1 MKNQATFLPAVAFLP
16 APACP
21 DMAGRKAWQAGKK
34 ASLCLTL
41 ILLYSCKQD
50 TPPAP
55 LRAPKPYTIEQFYK
69 TKSTGA
75 GIFSPDEQKLL
86 VHTNETGIFNLYEIT
101 IADGSKKA
109 LTQSTTES
117 IFAIDYVQSTGE
129 VLYSSDK
136 GGNEISHIYLLKAD
150 GQSKDLTPGKKEVA
164 GFSDWA
170 KDKKSF
176 FYTSN
181 KRDERY
187 FDLYQMEV
195 GIWKPRLLYENKD
208 GYGTDAISRYGDWVA
223 LSKSITTSENQLF
236 LYDLKTKQLKEISD
250 STKLG
255 SYGTSGFSAD
265 GKSFFYTTD
274 VGNEFA
280 YLVQYNLATGERT
293 TNYETSWDVMYAY
306 QSENG
311 KYQVIGINEDGKN
324 KLLIRDPEKND
335 IAFPAIPD
343 ADVSA
348 VNISFSEKMM
358 RLSVGTSKSPNDL
371 YVYNFETK
379 ELKRLTNNA
388 SPEIDPEDLA
398 TASVIRFKSFD
409 GLQIPAI
416 YYKPVN
422 ASATNKVPALIW
434 VHGGPGGQSRVG
446 YSSFIQYL
454 VNHGYAVLMVN
465 NRGSSGY
472 GKTFF
477 KMDDLNHGEKDLQ
490 DCIYGKKHLQSLE
503 HIDKDRIGIIGGS
516 YGGYMTMA
524 AMTFAPDEFKTGV
537 NIFGVTNWLRTL
549 NSIPPYW
556 ESFRKALYA
565 ELGDPTTADSVRLHR
580 ISPLFHA
587 QNVKNP
593 VMVLQGANDPRVLR
607 VESDEIV
614 AAIKKNNVPVEYVIF
629 PDEGHGFV
637 KKENEMKGY
646 SAVLTFLDKYLKAPT
661 PIKQ

>member
-1 MKNQATFLPAVAFLP
+1 MKNLLTISYALLALALAT
-16 APACP
+16 
-21 DMAGRKAWQAGKK
+21 
-34 ASLCLTL
+34 ASF
-41 ILLYSCKQD
+41 SACKQD
-50 TPPAP
+50 KTAPPP
-55 LRAPKPYTIEQFYK
+55 REPKQYTIEQFYK
-69 TKSTGA
+69 TKSTGS

-86 VHTNETGIFNLYEIT
+86 VHTNETGIFNLYEIN

-109 LTQSTTES
+109 LTNSTQES
-117 IFAIDYVQSTGE
+117 FFAIDYVPGSGE
-129 VLYSSDK
+129 ILYSADK

-150 GQSKDLTPGKKEVA
+150 GSSQDLTPGEKEVS

-176 FYTSN
+176 YYSSN

-187 FDLYQMEV
+187 FDLYKMEL
-195 GIWKPRLLYENKD
+195 GSWKSELIYENKD
-208 GYGTDAISRYGDWVA
+208 SYGTDAISRYGDWIA

-236 LYDLKTKQLKEISD
+236 LYDVKTKQLKEISD
-250 STKLG
+250 PAQPG

-265 GKSFFYTTD
+265 GKTFFYTSD
-274 VGNEFA
+274 VGKEFA
-280 YLVQYNLATGERT
+280 YLVQYNLATGERK
-293 TNYETSWDVMYAY
+293 TNFETNWDVMYAY

-324 KLLIRDPEKND
+324 KLIIRDAAGKEVS
-335 IAFPAIPD
+335 FPAIPD
-343 ADVSA
+343 GDVSS
-348 VNISFSEKMM
+348 VSISLSEKMM

-371 YVYNFETK
+371 YAYNFETK
-379 ELKRLTNNA
+379 ALKRLTNNA

-398 TASVIRFKSFD
+398 IATVVRYKSFD
-409 GLQIPAI
+409 GLDIPAI
-416 YYKPVN
+416 YYKPLN
-422 ASATNKVPALIW
+422 ASATNKVPALVW

-472 GKTFF
+472 GKSFF
-477 KMDDLNHGEKDLQ
+477 KMDDQNHGEKDLQ
-490 DCIYGKKHLQSLE
+490 DCVYGKKHLQSLDY
-503 HIDKDRIGIIGGS
+503 IDKDRIGIIGGS

-524 AMTFAPDEFKTGV
+524 AMTFTPDEFKTGV
-537 NIFGVTNWLRTL
+537 NLFGVTNWVRTL
-549 NSIPPYW
+549 NSVPPYW

-593 VMVLQGANDPRVLR
+593 IMVLQGANDPRVLQ

-614 AAIKKNNVPVEYVIF
+614 AAVKKNNVPVEYVIF

-646 SAVLTFLDKYLKAPT
+646 SGVLTFLDKYLKAPA
-661 PIKQ
+661 PVKQ

>member
-1 MKNQATFLPAVAFLP
+1 MKNLFPILSIALLFA
-16 APACP
+16 ACQQEKP
-21 DMAGRKAWQAGKK
+21 REV
-34 ASLCLTL
+34 
-41 ILLYSCKQD
+41 KQ
-50 TPPAP
+50 
-55 LRAPKPYTIEQFYK
+55 YTIEQFYK
-69 TKSTGA
+69 TKSTGS

-86 VHTNETGIFNLYEIT
+86 VHTNETGIFNLYEIN

-109 LTQSTTES
+109 LTQSATES
-117 IFAIDYVQSTGE
+117 IFAVDYVPGSGD

-150 GQSKDLTPGKKEVA
+150 GSSKDLTPGEKEVTSFA
-164 GFSDWA
+164 DWA

-176 FYTSN
+176 YYSSN
-181 KRDERY
+181 KRDERF
-187 FDLYQMEV
+187 FDLYQMQV
-195 GIWKPRLLYENKD
+195 GEWESAMVYENKD
-208 GYGTDAISRYGDWVA
+208 GYNTDAISRYGDWVA
-223 LSKSITTSENQLF
+223 LSKSITTSESQLF
-236 LYDLKTKQLKEISD
+236 LCDLKTKQLKEISD
-250 STKLG
+250 PAQPG
-255 SYGTSGFSAD
+255 NYGTSGFSAD
-265 GKSFFYTTD
+265 GKTFFYTTD
-274 VGNEFA
+274 VGKEFS
-280 YLVQYNLATGERT
+280 YLMQYDLATGERKT
-293 TNYETSWDVMYAY
+293 SYETNWDVMYAY

-324 KLLIRDPEKND
+324 KLVIRDAAGKTVD
-335 IAFPAIPD
+335 FPAIPD
-343 ADVSA
+343 GDVTA
-348 VNISFSEKMM
+348 INISSSEKLM

-371 YVYNFETK
+371 YVYNFESK
-379 ELKRLTNNA
+379 DLKRLTNNA
-388 SPEIDPEDLA
+388 SPEINPEDLA
-398 TASVIRFKSFD
+398 TATVVRYKSFD
-409 GLQIPAI
+409 GLEIPAI
-416 YYKPVN
+416 YYKPLN
-422 ASATNKVPALIW
+422 ASAKNKVPALVW

-472 GKTFF
+472 GKSFF

-490 DCIYGKKHLQSLE
+490 DCVYGKKHLQRLDY
-503 HIDKDRIGIIGGS
+503 IDKDRIGIIGGS

-524 AMTFAPDEFKTGV
+524 AMTFTPDEFKTGV
-537 NIFGVTNWLRTL
+537 NIFGVTNWIRTL

-587 QNVKNP
+587 QNVKSP
-593 VMVLQGANDPRVLR
+593 IMVLQGANDPRVLK

-614 AAIKKNNVPVEYVIF
+614 AAVKKNNVPVEYLVF

-646 SAVLTFLDKYLKAPT
+646 SGVLSFLDKYLKAPVEL
-661 PIKQ
+661 KQ

>member
-1 MKNQATFLPAVAFLP
+1 MTDFFPLHSSVLAKSGLLAL
-16 APACP
+16 
-21 DMAGRKAWQAGKK
+21 
-34 ASLCLTL
+34 L
-41 ILLYSCKQD
+41 ILSACKQD
-50 TPPAP
+50 KTATTA
-55 LRAPKPYTIEQFYK
+55 RDPKQYTIEQFYK

-75 GIFSPDEQKLL
+75 GVFSPDEQKLL
-86 VHTNETGIFNLYEIT
+86 VHSNETGIFNLYEIN
-101 IADGSKKA
+101 IADGAKKA

-117 IFAIDYVQSTGE
+117 IFAINYVPGSRE

-136 GGNEISHIYLLKAD
+136 GGNEIDHIYLLKAD
-150 GQSKDLTPGKKEVA
+150 GSSQDLTPGEKEVS

-181 KRDERY
+181 KRDERF

-195 GIWKPRLLYENKD
+195 GTWKSTLLYENKD

-236 LYDLKTKQLKEISD
+236 LYDLKTRQLKEISD
-250 STKLG
+250 PAQAGK
-255 SYGTSGFSAD
+255 YNTSGFSAD
-265 GKSFFYTTD
+265 GKTFFYTSD
-274 VGNEFA
+274 VGKEFA
-280 YLVQYNLATGERT
+280 YLMQYDLATADRKT
-293 TNYETSWDVMYAY
+293 AYETNWDVMFAD

-324 KLLIRDPEKND
+324 KLIIRDANGKD
-335 IAFPAIPD
+335 VAFPAIPD
-343 ADVSA
+343 GDVTA
-348 VNISFSEKMM
+348 VKIAPSEKMM

-388 SPEIDPEDLA
+388 SPEINPDDLA
-398 TASVIRFKSFD
+398 TATVVRYKSFD
-409 GLQIPAI
+409 GLDIPAI
-416 YYKPVN
+416 YFKPLN
-422 ASATNKVPALIW
+422 ASATNKVPALVW

-472 GKTFF
+472 GKSFY
-477 KMDDLNHGEKDLQ
+477 KMDDQNHGEKDLQ
-490 DCIYGKKHLQSLE
+490 DCIYGKKYLQSLE
-503 HIDKDRIGIIGGS
+503 YIDKERIGIIGGS

-524 AMTFAPDEFKTGV
+524 AMTFTPNEFQTGV

-565 ELGDPTTADSVRLHR
+565 EMGNPTTADSVRLHR

-587 QNVKNP
+587 KSVKNP
-593 VMVLQGANDPRVLR
+593 IMVLQGANDPRVLQI
-607 VESDEIV
+607 ESDEIV
-614 AAIKKNNVPVEYVIF
+614 EAVKKNNVPVEYLVF

-646 SAVLTFLDKYLKAPT
+646 SGVLAFLDKYLKAPA
-661 PIKQ
+661 PVKQ